1 MRSTSIRLTGL
12 IIIVM
17 IIISSCAKEKITS
30 STNSKSTS
38 TGWEYNDYKNG
49 GFEKI
54 DEKEQETGPGLV
66 LIEGGVFTMGRTE
79 QDVMFDW
86 NSRAAKV

>member
-1 MRSTSIRLTGL
+1 MRLTSIKLSGF

-30 STNSKSTS
+30 SNNSKSTS
-38 TGWEYNDYKNG
+38 TGWEYNNYKNG

-54 DEKEQETGPGLV
+54 D
-66 LIEGGVFTMGRTE
+66 
-79 QDVMFDW
+79 
-86 NSRAAKV
+86 